1 MGPTS
6 EPSPDPNAALAAGWG
21 QKIWFPLSWRID
33 PRWGKGSAIAR
44 AVQTWL
50 QGHVRSME
58 AAGLT
63 GPSLENIEA
72 GIRAAETEG
81 QRLLAWLEAEFPAG
95 VGPATD
101 EEAQAAVERI
111 VARLRGT
118 GSQSLA

>member
-6 EPSPDPNAALAAGWG
+6 EPGPDPNAALAAGWG
-21 QKIWFPLSWRID
+21 QKIWFPLSWRIA
-33 PRWGKGSAIAR
+33 PRWGEDSAIAR

-63 GPSLENIEA
+63 GPSLENIAA

-81 QRLLAWLEAEFPAG
+81 RRLLAELEAEFP
-95 VGPATD
+95 VGTGPVTD
-101 EEAQAAVERI
+101 AAAQEAVARI
-111 VARLRGT
+111 VARLREG
-118 GSQSLA
+118 GSQS